1 MTDSIDLPK
10 NEQEAAPPELTLSD
24 LSAIKSVMEVATQRG
39 AFKAQELTAV
49 GQIYDK
55 LSLFLNS
62 INKQSQKSTFSKG
75 V

>member
-24 LSAIKSVMEVATQRG
+24 LGAIKSVMEVATQRG